1 MADTSLNE
9 GSPPSKMPR
18 LDAAD
23 DTAGM
28 SGDTSTMSEDTAVKS
43 GDTST
48 MSADTAVKSGDTS
61 AMSGDAAVKS
71 GDTSAMSGDAA
82 VKAGD
87 TSAMSGDATFMLED
101 TVAVMGD
108 SSAMSGETAG
118 TSEDTSTADLDNSVI
133 VMGEEPGVLGTV
145 SVQRALDGIEDCQCR
160 IEELNDKATEE
171 ILAVETKYVKLRRPH
186 FERRNELIAGID
198 SFWVTAILNHPSLA
212 NLVDEDEEDCLNYL
226 TQVDIEEF
234 ADLRAGFAIHFHFK
248 SNPYFTNDVL
258 TKSFFHTSTGGQ
270 PRSRCSEIRWKRE
283 KSRIN
288 RLQLSTSRAA
298 KSGRRCFF
306 SWYLQYTDPARDRIV
321 KMLKEEIWVNPLK
334 YYLAGEEN
342 GITGTSDDD
351 EDSVVIVGDD
361 SDESDGDSVYE
372 VEGGVESGSEGPSG
386 SNMEDTVESIQVDD
400 DTDDSDSDAVQ
411 VLDSESEPEVHE
423 ISPVKPGAAKLSPSK
438 PGPAKPAPSKPGPWS
453 RGKVSAKKP
462 SELDSI
468 NSVVAAAMLDF
479 AQVGQV
485 GDRAGDT
492 EGPSHDTEG
501 VTVPGA
507 EADIQGITP
516 VQQEKGSDI
525 AAKGVENNKD
535 KQQVNIVDKDAASD
549 GSKEGVNKVS
559 EKSDIGGSLE
569 TNNGPGDD
577 AGKGGGTRNGQVEGN
592 LGTGKGVD

>member
-198 SFWVTAILNHPSLA
+198 SFWVTAVSFLLFFVLNSTTGIFLDRGEILNHPSLA

-361 SDESDGDSVYE
+361 SDESDG
-372 VEGGVESGSEGPSG
+372 
-386 SNMEDTVESIQVDD
+386 
-400 DTDDSDSDAVQ
+400 DSDSDAVQ